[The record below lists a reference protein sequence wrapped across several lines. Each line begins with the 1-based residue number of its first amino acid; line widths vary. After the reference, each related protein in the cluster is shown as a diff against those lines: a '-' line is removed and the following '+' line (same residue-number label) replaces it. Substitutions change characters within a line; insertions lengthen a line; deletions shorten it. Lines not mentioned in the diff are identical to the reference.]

1 MPSRIWYF
9 VAIALLFLGVGG
21 AVYLMMSRLED
32 IQSALKRVVVPGESV
47 VALEEPGTYTLFH
60 ELSGTLD
67 GVVYSASDISGLRV
81 TLESVATGEAVELT
95 RPAASTSYD
104 MGGSSAVG
112 IFAFT
117 IDTPGEYR
125 LGAVY
130 DDGRSEPQAV
140 LSMAR
145 GFVGKLVA
153 AILSTVGLVIGSIA
167 LAIAIGVLTFLR
179 RRKAMAGAGPTTAT

>member
-9 VAIALLFLGVGG
+9 VAIAVLVLGVGG
-21 AVYLMMSRLED
+21 AIYFMMFRLEN
-32 IQSALKRVVVPGESV
+32 IQDALKRVVVPGESV
-47 VALEEPGTYTLFH
+47 VALEEPGTYTIFH

-67 GVVYSASDISGLRV
+67 GVVYSASDISGLKV
-81 TLESVATGEAVELT
+81 TLESVATGEAVELR

-125 LGAVY
+125 LSAAY
-130 DDGRSEPQAV
+130 DDGGSEPRAI
-140 LSMAR
+140 LSMAS

-153 AILSTVGLVIGSIA
+153 VILDAVALVIGSIA
-167 LAIAIGVLTFLR
+167 LAVVIGILTFLR
-179 RRKAMAGAGPTTAT
+179 RRKAMAGASPKTAA

>member
-9 VAIALLFLGVGG
+9 VAVALLFLGVGG
-21 AVYLMMSRLED
+21 AIYFMMSRLED
-32 IQSALKRVVVPGESV
+32 IQSALRRVVVPGESV

-67 GVVYSASDISGLRV
+67 GVVYSASDISGLKV

-112 IFAFT
+112 IFAFS
-117 IDTPGEYR
+117 IETPGEYR
-125 LGAVY
+125 LSAAY
-130 DDGRSEPQAV
+130 DDGRTEPRAI
-140 LSMAR
+140 LSMAS

-153 AILSTVGLVIGSIA
+153 AILGTVALVIGSMA
-167 LAIAIGVLTFLR
+167 LAIVIGVLTFLR
-179 RRKAMAGAGPTTAT
+179 RRKAMAGATPTNAT